1 MTLKTF
7 PTPFTFNDTEVY
19 LAEDLKNYDPTFFI
33 GCSKTVR
40 NIIARK
46 NIPTTDCFFGTKLKD
61 VWQVKPATYK
71 LAKFMISKSWVDKF
85 MTKSNEITEEVP
97 YILEL
102 EDNEKFKDADGNI
115 INIEVRGER
124 NPDNCYFKVSDISIG
139 FDMPNIKTVI
149 FDKDSYIINKHYKTL
164 LVTNGDSNTIKKS
177 LYLTYW
183 GFTRMLF
190 VSRNKN
196 AEVFQKWAIEKL
208 FTIQFGKTEE
218 KEELASELLSVDIKA
233 IREVFNKS
241 SISVPCVYLFSLGKV
256 KDLRDTFNISQ
267 DIDDES
273 IVYKY
278 GMTKDMDRRIK
289 EHTADYGKMKNVE
302 FKLELYSYI
311 DVQYISNAEQDIR
324 NLFNGLDMNLEVDG
338 RSELVVV
345 KKKHFNVVKT
355 QYITINNMYAGHTKE
370 LQKKI
375 EELKHIITTKE
386 QEYQIQLEKE
396 RNHTERE
403 KNQTEKLKDQ
413 IKIQKLEFEIIIQK
427 EQFEKEAYKEK
438 LESMKI
444 IHQLTIQNN
453 K

>member
-1 MTLKTF
+1 MSSNNG
-7 PTPFTFNDTEVY
+7 PMSFTFNDKEVY
-19 LAEDLKNYDPTFFI
+19 LAEELRDYDPTFFI
-33 GCSKTVR
+33 GCTKTVR
-40 NIIARK
+40 NIIKRK
-46 NIPTTDCFFGTKLKD
+46 NIPDDDYYFGIKLKN
-61 VWQVKPATYK
+61 VWHVREQSYK
-71 LAKFMISKSWVDKF
+71 SAKLMISKEWVEKFMIKSKEPK
-85 MTKSNEITEEVP
+85 EVIP
-97 YILEL
+97 DILEL
-102 EDNEKFKDADGNI
+102 NDNEKFKDADGKI

-124 NPDNCYFKVSDISIG
+124 NRKNCYFKVSDISKG
-139 FDMPNIKTVI
+139 FEMPNIK
-149 FDKDSYIINKHYKTL
+149 KIITGDDANYKSNKHYKYFNIIIGNNL
-164 LVTNGDSNTIKKS
+164 SINTIKKT
-177 LYLTYW
+177 LYLTYS
-183 GFTRMLF
+183 GFIRMLF

-196 AEVFQKWAIEKL
+196 AEVFHDWAEEKL
-208 FTIQFGKTEE
+208 FTIQFGKIEQ

-289 EHTADYGKMKNVE
+289 EHIADYGKMKNVE

-324 NLFNGLDMNLEVDG
+324 NLFNGLDMNLEVPG
-338 RSELVVV
+338 RSELVVI
-345 KKKHFNVVKT
+345 KKKHYNVVKT

-375 EELKHIITTKE
+375 EELKHTIEKLNDKLK
-386 QEYQIQLEKE
+386 YEKE
-396 RNHTERE
+396 KIE
-403 KNQTEKLKDQ
+403 DQ
-413 IKIQKLEFEIIIQK
+413 IKIQKLEYENIIQK
-427 EQFEKEAYKEK
+427 EKYEKESYKEK
-438 LESMKI
+438 FESSKI
-444 IHQLTIQNN
+444 IFDLTIKNYELR